1 MKEKKFP
8 LVSVFVAVRDEEE
21 NIIACLSTLLAQNY
35 PQECFEVLIGND
47 QSKDNTVQL
56 VESFIQHRPNF
67 KLIHINDYKGEA
79 RGKANVLAHLAEV
92 ATGDYFLVTDADMLL
107 PINWIEGM
115 INFAKKR
122 VGIVTGYTMPKSDSA
137 FSALQAIDW
146 LNAQAQIYLMAQFN
160 IPVTSLGNNMLISKE
175 AYWETGGYEKIP
187 FSITEDFELFQQV
200 VDKGWKFSQP
210 FYKVPVGITKAVKS
224 LPLLLK
230 QRKRWMHGAMQI
242 KWYLKWALVLDA
254 LFLPF
259 VLLMLFFSP
268 KGAFLLFVFRFLL
281 VTVLTSLL
289 IIQTAQKPLLKY
301 VLLFDVYHQA
311 LSFLLISSYAFSRE
325 VEWKGRSYK
334 V

>member
-35 PQECFEVLIGND
+35 PKECFEVLIGND
-47 QSKDNTVQL
+47 QSTDNTVEL
-56 VESFIQHRPNF
+56 VESFIDSLPNF
-67 KLIHINDYKGEA
+67 KLIHINGFKGEA

-92 ATGDYFLVTDADMLL
+92 ATGDFFLVTDADMHL

-115 INFAKKR
+115 MNFAKKR
-122 VGIVTGYTMPKSDSA
+122 VGIVTGYTIPKSNSI

-146 LNAQAQIYLMAQFN
+146 LNAQAQIYLMAQLN

-175 AYWETGGYEKIP
+175 AYLETGGYEKIP

-200 VDKGWKFSQP
+200 VNKGWTFAHP
-210 FYKVPVGITKAVKS
+210 FYKVPAGITIPVES

-259 VLLMLFFSP
+259 VLLMLFFFP
-268 KGAFLLFVFRFLL
+268 IVALTLFVCRFLL
-281 VTVLTSLL
+281 VTILTSF
-289 IIQTAQKPLLKY
+289 IITQTDQIPLLKY

-311 LSFLLISSYAFSRE
+311 LSFLLISSYTFSRE
-325 VEWKGRSYK
+325 VEWKGRAYK